1 MRKNGWILFL
11 ALLCVAC
18 LVSCGKRS
26 NIDLGNG
33 ELVKLEID
41 GSKMTWKT

>member
-11 ALLCVAC
+11 VLLCVAF
-18 LVSCGKRS
+18 LVSCGKQK
-26 NIDLGNG
+26 NIDLENG

-41 GSKMTWKT
+41 GSKVTWKT